1 MYKKF
6 VKTILAF
13 CLTILAILAL
23 FVTFFFHT
31 VTPQYTMI
39 YTAAMID
46 KAARLNSV
54 EGPRIVLIGNSN
66 LAFGIDSSLIEEAYG
81 MPVVNMGMHGGF
93 GNPFD
98 EQVCR
103 LNVHE
108 GDIYVIA
115 HHTYADDD
123 TIQNP
128 ELVWMTIENH
138 KELYPL
144 IRPQDYS
151 NMARAF
157 PRYAFKATVRWL
169 RQTITG
175 REVPVDGAEGFFARS
190 AFNEYGDDAY
200 PRDEVLYTFDET
212 SIQMPKVN
220 DTCTERLNE
229 LNAWLEERGARM
241 VVAGYPIGDGEYT
254 PEREAYDAFEAELRE
269 ALDCPVISRF
279 TDYMY
284 PYDLFYDSNLHL
296 TTEGAKLR
304 TEQLIKDLEPVIEQP

>member
-1 MYKKF
+1 MYKRF
-6 VKTILAF
+6 LRNILAF
-13 CLTILAILAL
+13 CLLVISILAL
-23 FVTFFFHT
+23 FVVFFFHT
-31 VTPQYTMI
+31 VTPQYTEI

-46 KAARLNSV
+46 KAARLYRT
-54 EGPRIVLIGNSN
+54 EGSRIVLIGNSN
-66 LAFGIDSSLIEEAYG
+66 LAFGIDSSLIEEAFG

-103 LNVHE
+103 LSVHE

-128 ELVWMTIENH
+128 ELVWMTIEDH
-138 KELYPL
+138 RELWPL
-144 IRPQDYS
+144 IRKQDYS

-175 REVPVDGAEGFFARS
+175 REVKVDGAEGFFARD

-200 PRDEVLYTFDET
+200 PRYEVLYEFDET
-212 SIQMPKVN
+212 SVEAPKIN
-220 DTCTERLNE
+220 DTCIERMNE
-229 LNAWLEERGARM
+229 LNAWLNEHGAMM
-241 VVAGYPIGDGEYT
+241 VVAGYPIGSGEFT
-254 PEREAYDAFEAELRE
+254 PPAEVYEAFEEELRS
-269 ALDCPVISRF
+269 ALDCRVISHF
-279 TDYMY
+279 TDYFF
-284 PYDLFYDSNLHL
+284 PYDMFYDSNLHL
-296 TTEGAKLR
+296 TTDGARLR
-304 TEQLIKDLEPVIEQP
+304 TLQLIEDLRPVVQP